1 MRSCGRGWTTWRRF
15 HSQWKQR
22 SNLAGRFCSGERVH
36 EPGRGHSRAMR
47 RSDAVWLAAV
57 CVCEMATMLVFLNYT
72 AVLPILQAE
81 WGMRHGEAGLIFSAY
96 QACYLLA
103 VLVLASLTDRMDTR
117 MIYLASATW
126 GGVASL
132 AFPLF
137 AQGFRSAAIL
147 RALAGIG
154 LAGTYVPGMRL
165 VAQRFAT
172 ERRGLAIACYA
183 SAFGLGSA
191 ASLFLSGHLARV
203 GGWRL
208 AMGITA
214 VGPLLAAVLAA
225 AVLSPAPPPPGRG
238 TRLLDSRVFRNRAAL
253 WMIAGY
259 SAHNWELFGMRAW
272 LPPFLA
278 AALVR
283 RGASVVEASS
293 LAAALASG
301 VLLAGAASNI
311 VGGWASDR
319 WGRLRVIVGSQV
331 LSAACS
337 LTIGWLFDAPLWV
350 ILAVAAAYGIFVTSE
365 SGALST
371 GVTELAEPSALGA
384 TLAVQS
390 CLGFL
395 AAALSPVSVGILL
408 DLLQAPAG
416 GRAAFSPWQWG
427 PAFGVLALGVL
438 MGPISMFALRRAL
451 AEPVVRTT
459 PDLPSSPVDHERPG
473 R

>member
-1 MRSCGRGWTTWRRF
+1 MR
-15 HSQWKQR
+15 
-22 SNLAGRFCSGERVH
+22 
-36 EPGRGHSRAMR
+36 RGH
-47 RSDAVWLAAV
+47 VIWLGAL
-57 CVCEMATMLVFLNYT
+57 CLCEMATMLVFLNYT
-72 AVLPILQAE
+72 AILPILQVE

-96 QACYLLA
+96 QACYLVA

-117 MIYLASATW
+117 AIYLASAVW
-126 GGVASL
+126 AGASSL
-132 AFPLF
+132 AFPFL

-165 VAQRFAT
+165 VAQRFGT

-191 ASLFLSGHLARV
+191 ASLVLTGYLTRL

-214 VGPLLAAVLAA
+214 LGPLLAAGLAA
-225 AVLSPAPPPPGRG
+225 AVLSPALPPPRVERP
-238 TRLLDSRVFRNRAAL
+238 RLLDARVFRNRPAL

-259 SAHNWELFGMRAW
+259 TAHNWELFGMRAW

-278 AALVR
+278 AAFVR
-283 RGASVVEASS
+283 RGAGVVEASS
-293 LAAALASG
+293 LAATLASG
-301 VLLAGAASNI
+301 ILLMGATSNI

-319 WGRLRVIVGSQV
+319 WGRLRVIVISQI

-337 LTIGWLFDAPLWV
+337 FTIGWLFSAPIWM
-350 ILAVAAAYGIFVTSE
+350 ILTVAAAYGTFVTSE
-365 SGALST
+365 SGTLST

-395 AAALSPVSVGILL
+395 AAALSPAAFGFVL
-408 DLLQAPAG
+408 DQLQAASSG
-416 GRAAFSPWQWG
+416 MAAASPWQWG
-427 PAFGVLALGVL
+427 PAFGILALGVL
-438 MGPISMFALRRAL
+438 MGPISMLALRRAQ
-451 AEPVVRTT
+451 AATRTQPT
-459 PDLPSSPVDHERPG
+459 AGLPSPPHPWQES
-473 R
+473 

>member
-1 MRSCGRGWTTWRRF
+1 
-15 HSQWKQR
+15 
-22 SNLAGRFCSGERVH
+22 
-36 EPGRGHSRAMR
+36 MR
-47 RSDAVWLAAV
+47 RTDAVWLGAI
-57 CVCEMATMLVFLNYT
+57 CLCEMATMLVFLNYT
-72 AVLPILQAE
+72 AVLPILQVE

-117 MIYLASATW
+117 TIYLASAVW
-126 GGVASL
+126 AGIAGL
-132 AFPLF
+132 AFPVF
-137 AQGFRSAAIL
+137 AQGFRSAVLL

-165 VAQRFAT
+165 VAQRFPSQQ
-172 ERRGLAIACYA
+172 RGLAIALYA

-191 ASLFLSGHLARV
+191 VSLALTGYLARV
-203 GGWRL
+203 AGWRL

-214 VGPLLAAVLAA
+214 LGPLLAAGLAA
-225 AVLSPAPPPPGRG
+225 AVLSPAPPPPFMRSP
-238 TRLLDSRVFRNRAAL
+238 RLLDLGVFRNRPAL

-272 LPPFLA
+272 LPPFFA

-283 RGASVVEASS
+283 RGAGVVEASS
-293 LAAALASG
+293 LAATLASG
-301 VLLAGAASNI
+301 ILLVGAASNI

-319 WGRLRVIVGSQV
+319 WGRLRIIVGSQV

-337 LTIGWLFDAPLWV
+337 FAIGWLFDAPLWV
-350 ILAVAAAYGIFVTSE
+350 MLTVAAVYGVFVTSE

-395 AAALSPVSVGILL
+395 AAALAPAAIGFLL
-408 DLLQAPAG
+408 DRLQSVSAG
-416 GRAAFSPWQWG
+416 TAAASPWQWG

-438 MGPISMFALRRAL
+438 LGPLSMLALRRAQ
-451 AEPVVRTT
+451 ATA
-459 PDLPSSPVDHERPG
+459 PG
-473 R
+473 KHM

>member
-1 MRSCGRGWTTWRRF
+1 MRRF
-15 HSQWKQR
+15 
-22 SNLAGRFCSGERVH
+22 
-36 EPGRGHSRAMR
+36 
-47 RSDAVWLAAV
+47 DAVWLAAV
-57 CVCEMATMLVFLNYT
+57 CLCEMATMLVFLNYT
-72 AVLPILQAE
+72 AILPILQAE

-117 MIYLASATW
+117 AIYLASATW
-126 GGVASL
+126 AGVASL
-132 AFPLF
+132 AFPMF

-165 VAQRFAT
+165 VAQRFAA

-191 ASLFLSGHLARV
+191 ASLVLTGHLARI

-208 AMGITA
+208 AMGVTA
-214 VGPLLAAVLAA
+214 LGPLLAAGLAA
-225 AVLSPAPPPPGRG
+225 AVLSPTPPPSTRSS
-238 TRLLDSRVFRNRAAL
+238 RLLDTRVFRNRPAL
-253 WMIAGY
+253 WMIASY
-259 SAHNWELFGMRAW
+259 AAHNWELFGMRAW

-278 AALVR
+278 AEFVR
-283 RGASVVEASS
+283 RGASVVEASG
-293 LAAALASG
+293 LAATLASG
-301 VLLAGAASNI
+301 VLLVGAASNI

-319 WGRLRVIVGSQV
+319 WGRLRVIVISQA

-337 LTIGWLFDAPLWV
+337 LAIGWLFAAPLWA
-350 ILAVAAAYGIFVTSE
+350 ILTVASIYGIFVTSE

-390 CLGFL
+390 CFGFL
-395 AAALSPVSVGILL
+395 AAALAPASVGILL
-408 DLLQAPAG
+408 DLLQPPPG
-416 GRAAFSPWQWG
+416 GATATSAWQWG
-427 PAFGVLALGVL
+427 PAFGILALGVL
-438 MGPISMFALRRAL
+438 MGPMSMVAMRRAMGNAAASKAPPL
-451 AEPVVRTT
+451 P
-459 PDLPSSPVDHERPG
+459 PDAAPRENPG

>member
-1 MRSCGRGWTTWRRF
+1 
-15 HSQWKQR
+15 
-22 SNLAGRFCSGERVH
+22 
-36 EPGRGHSRAMR
+36 MR
-47 RSDAVWLAAV
+47 RTDAIWLGAI
-57 CVCEMATMLVFLNYT
+57 CLCEMATMLVFLNYT

-117 MIYLASATW
+117 TIYLASAVW
-126 GGVASL
+126 AGVAGL
-132 AFPLF
+132 AFPVF
-137 AQGFRSAAIL
+137 AQGFGSAVLL

-165 VAQRFAT
+165 VAQRFT
-172 ERRGLAIACYA
+172 SQHRGLAIALYA

-191 ASLFLSGHLARV
+191 VSLALTGYLARV
-203 GGWRL
+203 AGWRL

-214 VGPLLAAVLAA
+214 LGPLLAAGLAA
-225 AVLSPAPPPPGRG
+225 TVLSPAPPPPFMRSP
-238 TRLLDSRVFRNRAAL
+238 RLLDPGVFRNRPAL

-272 LPPFLA
+272 LPPFFA

-283 RGASVVEASS
+283 RGAGVVEASS
-293 LAAALASG
+293 LAATLASG
-301 VLLAGAASNI
+301 ILLVGAGSNVL
-311 VGGWASDR
+311 GGWASDR
-319 WGRLRVIVGSQV
+319 WGRLRVIVVSQV

-337 LTIGWLFDAPLWV
+337 FTMGWLFAAPLWAM
-350 ILAVAAAYGIFVTSE
+350 LAVAAVYGIFVTSE

-395 AAALSPVSVGILL
+395 AAALAPAVVGFLL
-408 DLLQAPAG
+408 DRLQSVSG
-416 GRAAFSPWQWG
+416 GTAAASPWQWG
-427 PAFGVLALGVL
+427 PAFGILALGVL
-438 MGPISMFALRRAL
+438 LGPLSMLALRRTQAT
-451 AEPVVRTT
+451 A
-459 PDLPSSPVDHERPG
+459 PG
-473 R
+473 KHM

>member
-1 MRSCGRGWTTWRRF
+1 
-15 HSQWKQR
+15 
-22 SNLAGRFCSGERVH
+22 
-36 EPGRGHSRAMR
+36 MR
-47 RSDAVWLAAV
+47 RVDMMWLGTLCA
-57 CVCEMATMLVFLNYT
+57 CEMATMLVFLNYT
-72 AVLPILQAE
+72 AILPILQAE

-117 MIYLASATW
+117 TIYLASAVW
-126 GGVASL
+126 AGLAGL
-132 AFPLF
+132 AFPFL
-137 AQGFRSAAIL
+137 AQGFRSAVVL

-165 VAQRFAT
+165 VAQRFGAA
-172 ERRGLAIACYA
+172 RRGLAIACYA

-191 ASLFLSGHLARV
+191 LSLVLTGYVTRL
-203 GGWRL
+203 GGWRM

-214 VGPLLAAVLAA
+214 LGPLVAAGLAA
-225 AVLSPAPPPPGRG
+225 AILSPAPPPPIREKP
-238 TRLLDSRVFRNRAAL
+238 RLLGARVFRNRPAL

-278 AALVR
+278 AAFVR
-283 RGASVVEASS
+283 RGAGLVEASS
-293 LAAALASG
+293 LAATLASG
-301 VLLAGAASNI
+301 ILLVGAASNI
-311 VGGWASDR
+311 AGGWVSDR
-319 WGRLRVIVGSQV
+319 WGRLRVIVLSQV

-337 LTIGWLFDAPLWV
+337 LAIGWLLASQLWT
-350 ILAVAAAYGIFVTSE
+350 ILLVAAAYGIFVTSE
-365 SGALST
+365 SGTLST

-395 AAALSPVSVGILL
+395 AAAL
-408 DLLQAPAG
+408 APAAFGFVLDRLQPAAG
-416 GRAAFSPWQWG
+416 GAAASPWQWG

-438 MGPISMFALRRAL
+438 MGPLSMLALRRAQK
-451 AEPVVRTT
+451 A
-459 PDLPSSPVDHERPG
+459 DLSRQDARGQLRP
-473 R
+473 

>member
-1 MRSCGRGWTTWRRF
+1 
-15 HSQWKQR
+15 
-22 SNLAGRFCSGERVH
+22 
-36 EPGRGHSRAMR
+36 MR
-47 RSDAVWLAAV
+47 RADAIWLGAL
-57 CVCEMATMLVFLNYT
+57 CLCEMATMLVFLNYT
-72 AVLPILQAE
+72 AILPILQVE
-81 WGMRHGEAGLIFSAY
+81 WGMRHAQAGLIFSAY
-96 QACYLLA
+96 QACYLVA

-117 MIYLASATW
+117 AIYLGSAVW
-126 GGVASL
+126 AGAASL
-132 AFPLF
+132 AFPFL
-137 AQGFRSAAIL
+137 AHGFGSAVVL

-165 VAQRFAT
+165 VAQRFGA

-191 ASLFLSGHLARV
+191 VSLVLTGYFTRL

-214 VGPLLAAVLAA
+214 LGPLLAAGLAA
-225 AVLSPAPPPPGRG
+225 AVLSPAPPPALEEKP
-238 TRLLDSRVFRNRAAL
+238 RLLDARVFRNRPAL

-278 AALVR
+278 AACVQ

-293 LAAALASG
+293 LGATLASG
-301 VLLAGAASNI
+301 ILLVGAVSNV

-319 WGRLRVIVGSQV
+319 WGRLRVIVTSQV
-331 LSAACS
+331 LSALCS
-337 LTIGWLFDAPLWV
+337 FTIGWLFSAPLWV
-350 ILAVAAAYGIFVTSE
+350 ILTVAAAYGVFVTSE
-365 SGALST
+365 SGTLST

-395 AAALSPVSVGILL
+395 AAALAPAAFGFVL
-408 DLLQAPAG
+408 DQLQAGSG
-416 GRAAFSPWQWG
+416 GTAAASPWQWG
-427 PAFGVLALGVL
+427 PAFGILAVGVL
-438 MGPISMFALRRAL
+438 LGPLSMLALRRAQ
-451 AEPVVRTT
+451 ATA
-459 PDLPSSPVDHERPG
+459 PG
-473 R
+473 KHM